1 MVVLTRARSRGAAQE
16 RGPRSSRNQESTAQQ
31 QSTSGEAGWME
42 LAQGN
47 AISWNSHPIQQAGAL
62 LAESGM
68 RWSKLL
74 ELSGMY
80 HCY

>member
-1 MVVLTRARSRGAAQE
+1 MDGA
-16 RGPRSSRNQESTAQQ
+16 GT
-31 QSTSGEAGWME
+31 
-42 LAQGN
+42 GN
-47 AISWNSHPIQQAGAL
+47 AISWNSHPIQQAGAF